1 MLNFIKKIF
10 NKQKPLEHIDSY
22 EELMEKILGTTIEK
36 DKTHQIYTSTQTF
49 ENLKKTSLHVEDMEF
64 KMEKKRAEE
73 VSYYMEEDE
82 EEFDDDCWRTS
93 RDSIDPEAYYDSDN
107 FYDLDR
113 YYDMDNYYP

>member
-49 ENLKKTSLHVEDMEF
+49 ENLKKV
-64 KMEKKRAEE
+64 
-73 VSYYMEEDE
+73 
-82 EEFDDDCWRTS
+82 
-93 RDSIDPEAYYDSDN
+93 
-107 FYDLDR
+107 
-113 YYDMDNYYP
+113 